1 MNRIKTLTAIVAMT
15 AAFSVN
21 AGYRIQIPL
30 EVAGGG
36 NLSNGSIVFTGIT
49 ETTPQ
54 EPETTPQEPETTPQ
68 EPEIPQRN
76 LVSQV
81 SFFEDVVTY
90 KGFYSANK
98 LSKIYPNMMIFETIL
113 ESGKDYYL
121 SNTGFDCVFTAN
133 VCTMNISEALGG
145 CVVSDESLS
154 GIKTELIFKKP
165 AVGNV
170 CFIETFGNAAN
181 GFAKSY
187 QDIKIYD
194 GE

>member
-1 MNRIKTLTAIVAMT
+1 MNGIKTLTAIVAMT

-21 AGYRIQIPL
+21 ANYMVKIPL
-30 EVAGGG
+30 EIDGGG
-36 NLSNGSIVFTGIT
+36 HLPNRSIVFTGIT

-54 EPETTPQEPETTPQ
+54 EPET
-68 EPEIPQRN
+68 PQRN

-98 LSKIYPNMMIFETIL
+98 SSKIYTYPNMMIVETIL

-121 SNTGFDCVFTAN
+121 SNTGFDCVYTAN
-133 VCTMNISEALGG
+133 VCTMNISKASGG
-145 CVVSDESLS
+145 CVVSDTSLS
-154 GIKTELIFKKP
+154 GIKTELIFKTP
-165 AVGNV
+165 AVGNA
-170 CFIETFGNAAN
+170 CLNQTFGNAAN

-194 GE
+194 SK